1 MRPEEKIEKR
11 FVSECAAIGIQSM
24 KLERKGKKG
33 FPDQC
38 VFLPNAY
45 LLLIEFKRPG
55 GTTSYHQDIC
65 HQELRDKG
73 FEVMVCDQWEY
84 PLKRV
89 KVLLNERK

>member
-11 FVSECAAIGIQSM
+11 FVTECASLGVQSM

-33 FPDQC
+33 YPDQS
-38 VFLPNAY
+38 VFLPDGY
-45 LLLIEFKRPG
+45 LLLVEFKRPG

-65 HQELRDKG
+65 HEELRDKG
-73 FEVMVCDQWEY
+73 FEVMIADNWEH

-89 KVLLNERK
+89 KVILDERK